1 MTTSLQKS
9 KTFELVDN
17 AKLKQT
23 NLKKEIS
30 DSSLTSEESGIST
43 TSFMGPTTTK
53 MLNENDS
60 KNNLQRSISLPQR
73 QNPRKKPLSRQISQI
88 TNEKRDRMKSW
99 LQQQEEKFPIY
110 KMFKM

>member
-1 MTTSLQKS
+1 MTTTLQKT

-17 AKLKQT
+17 TKLKQT

-53 MLNENDS
+53 LENDS